1 MMAYLF
7 IIDPIES
14 LNKIK
19 DSSLLLMKEC
29 LRRNI
34 EVHFSEIN
42 QFSIYEGNV
51 NIHSQKI
58 ISLEKGMKYQD
69 TKVNL
74 SSFFKKIFIRKDPPF
89 DEDYLNLTYLL
100 DHAVQQGTDVI
111 NNPSSI
117 RNHNEK
123 LSILNFQEIIPP
135 TIVTS
140 TASDVVN
147 FLKLHEKIVLKPIN
161 GMAGNGIFVIDE
173 LDKNINSIL
182 ETSTVNDTKVMMAQ
196 KYIPDITEGDK
207 RIIIIKGE
215 PLPFCLARI
224 PDGKDFRANLAKG
237 GTGIAKKLTADDIKI
252 VNVIKKYLVKSKLD
266 FVGIDV
272 IGKYLT
278 EINVTSPTCLVE
290 IENQTNFNSAKFII
304 NAL

>member
-42 QFSIYEGNV
+42 QFSIYEGKV
-51 NIHSQKI
+51 NIHSHKI
-58 ISLEKGMKYQD
+58 ISLEKGIKYQD
-69 TKVNL
+69 TEMNL

-89 DEDYLNLTYLL
+89 DDDYLNLTYLL
-100 DHAVQQGTDVI
+100 DHAVQEGTDVI

-140 TASDVVN
+140 NASDVVN
-147 FLKLHEKIVLKPIN
+147 FLKIHEKIVLKPIN

-196 KYIPDITEGDK
+196 KYIPDIIEGDK

-290 IENQTNFNSAKFII
+290 IENQTNFNGAEFII
-304 NAL
+304 DTL

>member
-1 MMAYLF
+1 MAYLF

-58 ISLEKGMKYQD
+58 ISLEKGIKYQD
-69 TKVNL
+69 TELNL

-89 DEDYLNLTYLL
+89 DDDYLNLTYLL
-100 DHAVQQGTDVI
+100 DHAVQEGTDVI

-147 FLKLHEKIVLKPIN
+147 FLKIHKKIVLKPIN

-237 GTGIAKKLTADDIKI
+237 GTGIAKKLTADDFKI

-290 IENQTNFNSAKFII
+290 IENQTNLNGAEFII
-304 NAL
+304 DAL

>member
-58 ISLEKGMKYQD
+58 VSLEKGIKYQD
-69 TKVNL
+69 TELNL

-89 DEDYLNLTYLL
+89 DDDYLNLTYLL
-100 DHAVQQGTDVI
+100 DHAVQEGTDVI

-147 FLKLHEKIVLKPIN
+147 FLKIHKKIVLKPIN

-196 KYIPDITEGDK
+196 KYIPDIVEGDK

-237 GTGIAKKLTADDIKI
+237 GTGITKKLTADDIKI

-290 IENQTNFNSAKFII
+290 IENQTNLNGAEFII
-304 NAL
+304 DAL

>member
-1 MMAYLF
+1 MAYLF

-42 QFSIYEGNV
+42 QFSIYEGKV

-58 ISLEKGMKYQD
+58 ISLEKGIKYQD
-69 TKVNL
+69 TEMNL

-89 DEDYLNLTYLL
+89 DDDYLNLTYLL
-100 DHAVQQGTDVI
+100 DHAVQEGTDVI

-123 LSILNFQEIIPP
+123 LSILNFQEITPP

-140 TASDVVN
+140 NASDVVN
-147 FLKLHEKIVLKPIN
+147 FLKIHEKIVLKPIN

-196 KYIPDITEGDK
+196 KYIPDIIEGDK

-290 IENQTNFNSAKFII
+290 IENQTNFNGAEFII
-304 NAL
+304 DTL

>member
-14 LNKIK
+14 LDKAK

-58 ISLEKGMKYQD
+58 ISLEKGIKYQD
-69 TKVNL
+69 TELNL

-89 DEDYLNLTYLL
+89 NDDYLNLTYLL
-100 DHAVQQGTDVI
+100 DHAVKESTDVI

-140 TASDVVN
+140 NASDVIN

-290 IENQTNFNSAKFII
+290 IENQTNFNSAEFII
-304 NAL
+304 DAL

>member
-1 MMAYLF
+1 MAYLF

-42 QFSIYEGNV
+42 QFSIDEGKV

-58 ISLEKGMKYQD
+58 ISLEKGIKYQD
-69 TKVNL
+69 TELNL

-89 DEDYLNLTYLL
+89 DDDYLNLTYLL
-100 DHAVQQGTDVI
+100 DHAVQEGTDVI

-147 FLKLHEKIVLKPIN
+147 FLKIHKKIVLKPIN

-196 KYIPDITEGDK
+196 KYIPDVTEGDK

-290 IENQTNFNSAKFII
+290 IENQTNFNSAEFII

>member
-1 MMAYLF
+1 MAYLF

-14 LNKIK
+14 LNKTK
-19 DSSLLLMKEC
+19 DSSLLLIKEC

-42 QFSIYEGNV
+42 QFSIDEGNV

-58 ISLEKGMKYQD
+58 LSLEKGIKYQD
-69 TKVNL
+69 TELNL

-89 DEDYLNLTYLL
+89 DDDYLNLTYLL
-100 DHAVQQGTDVI
+100 DHAVQEGTDVI

-140 TASDVVN
+140 NASDVVN
-147 FLKLHEKIVLKPIN
+147 FLKIHEKIVLKPIN

-196 KYIPDITEGDK
+196 KYIPDIIEGDK

-290 IENQTNFNSAKFII
+290 IENQTNFNGAEFII
-304 NAL
+304 DAL

>member
-1 MMAYLF
+1 MAYLF

-14 LNKIK
+14 LNKTK
-19 DSSLLLMKEC
+19 DSSLLLIKEC

-42 QFSIYEGNV
+42 QFSIDEGNV

-58 ISLEKGMKYQD
+58 LSLEKGIKHQD
-69 TKVNL
+69 TELNL

-89 DEDYLNLTYLL
+89 DDDYLNLTYLL
-100 DHAVQQGTDVI
+100 DHAVQEGTDVI

-147 FLKLHEKIVLKPIN
+147 FLKIHKKIVLKPIN

-290 IENQTNFNSAKFII
+290 IENQTNLNGAEFII
-304 NAL
+304 DAL

>member
-1 MMAYLF
+1 
-7 IIDPIES
+7 
-14 LNKIK
+14 
-19 DSSLLLMKEC
+19 MKEC

-42 QFSIYEGNV
+42 QFSIDEGKV

-58 ISLEKGMKYQD
+58 ISLEKGIKYQD
-69 TKVNL
+69 TELNL

-89 DEDYLNLTYLL
+89 DDDYLNLTYLL
-100 DHAVQQGTDVI
+100 DHAVQEGTDVI

-140 TASDVVN
+140 NASDVVN
-147 FLKLHEKIVLKPIN
+147 FLKIHEKIVLKPIN

-196 KYIPDITEGDK
+196 KYIPDIIEGDK

-290 IENQTNFNSAKFII
+290 IENQTNFNGAEFII
-304 NAL
+304 DTL

>member
-42 QFSIYEGNV
+42 QFSIYEGKV

-58 ISLEKGMKYQD
+58 ISLEKGIKYQD
-69 TKVNL
+69 TELNL

-89 DEDYLNLTYLL
+89 DDDYLNLTYLL
-100 DHAVQQGTDVI
+100 DHAVQEGTDVI

-140 TASDVVN
+140 NASDVVN
-147 FLKLHEKIVLKPIN
+147 FLKIHEKIVLKPIN

-290 IENQTNFNSAKFII
+290 IENQTNFNGAEFII
-304 NAL
+304 DTL

>member
-1 MMAYLF
+1 MAYLF

-42 QFSIYEGNV
+42 QFSIDEGKV

-58 ISLEKGMKYQD
+58 ISLEKGIKYQD
-69 TKVNL
+69 TELNL

-89 DEDYLNLTYLL
+89 DDDYLNLTYLL
-100 DHAVQQGTDVI
+100 DHAVQEGTDVI

-140 TASDVVN
+140 NASDVVN
-147 FLKLHEKIVLKPIN
+147 FLKIHEKIVLKPIN

-290 IENQTNFNSAKFII
+290 IENQTNFNSAEFII
-304 NAL
+304 SAL

>member
-1 MMAYLF
+1 MAYLF

-14 LNKIK
+14 LNKTK
-19 DSSLLLMKEC
+19 DSSLLLIKEC

-42 QFSIYEGNV
+42 QFSIDEGNV

-58 ISLEKGMKYQD
+58 LSLEKGIKYQD
-69 TKVNL
+69 TELNL

-89 DEDYLNLTYLL
+89 DDDYLNLTYLL
-100 DHAVQQGTDVI
+100 DHAVQEGTDVI

-147 FLKLHEKIVLKPIN
+147 FLKIHKKIVLKPIN

-182 ETSTVNDTKVMMAQ
+182 ETSTVNNTKVMMAQ

-290 IENQTNFNSAKFII
+290 IENQTNLNGAEFII
-304 NAL
+304 DAL

>member
-29 LRRNI
+29 LRRDI

-58 ISLEKGMKYQD
+58 ISLEKGIKYQD
-69 TKVNL
+69 TELNL

-89 DEDYLNLTYLL
+89 NDDYLNLTYLL
-100 DHAVQQGTDVI
+100 DHAVKERTDVI

-140 TASDVVN
+140 NASDVIN

-196 KYIPDITEGDK
+196 KYIPDVTEGDK

-290 IENQTNFNSAKFII
+290 IENQTYFNSAEFII
-304 NAL
+304 DAL

>member
-1 MMAYLF
+1 MAYLF

-42 QFSIYEGNV
+42 QFSIYEGKV
-51 NIHSQKI
+51 NIYSQKI
-58 ISLEKGMKYQD
+58 ISLEKGIKYQD
-69 TKVNL
+69 TELNL
-74 SSFFKKIFIRKDPPF
+74 CSFFKKIFIRKDPPF
-89 DEDYLNLTYLL
+89 DDDYLNLTYLL
-100 DHAVQQGTDVI
+100 DHAVKEGTDII

-123 LSILNFQEIIPP
+123 MSILNFQEIIPP

-140 TASDVVN
+140 NASDVVN
-147 FLKLHEKIVLKPIN
+147 FLKIHEKIVLKPIN

-182 ETSTVNDTKVMMAQ
+182 ETSTVNDTKVIMAQ

-290 IENQTNFNSAKFII
+290 IENQTNFNGAEFII
-304 NAL
+304 DTL

>member
-1 MMAYLF
+1 MAYLF

-42 QFSIYEGNV
+42 QFSIDEGKV
-51 NIHSQKI
+51 NIHSHKI
-58 ISLEKGMKYQD
+58 ISLEKGIKYQD
-69 TKVNL
+69 TEMNL

-89 DEDYLNLTYLL
+89 DDDYLNLTYLL
-100 DHAVQQGTDVI
+100 DHAVKEGTDVI

-140 TASDVVN
+140 NASDVVN
-147 FLKLHEKIVLKPIN
+147 FLKIHEKIVLKPIN

-196 KYIPDITEGDK
+196 KYIPDIIEGDK

-290 IENQTNFNSAKFII
+290 IENQTNFNGAEFII
-304 NAL
+304 DTL

>member
-42 QFSIYEGNV
+42 QFSIYEGKV
-51 NIHSQKI
+51 NIYSQKI
-58 ISLEKGMKYQD
+58 ISLEKGIKYQD
-69 TKVNL
+69 TELNL

-89 DEDYLNLTYLL
+89 DDYYLNLTYLL
-100 DHAVQQGTDVI
+100 DHAVKEGTDVI

-140 TASDVVN
+140 NASDVVN
-147 FLKLHEKIVLKPIN
+147 FLKIHEKIVLKPIN

-196 KYIPDITEGDK
+196 KYIPDIIEGDK

-290 IENQTNFNSAKFII
+290 IENQTNFNGAEFII
-304 NAL
+304 DTL

>member
-14 LNKIK
+14 LNKTK
-19 DSSLLLMKEC
+19 DSSLLLIKEC

-42 QFSIYEGNV
+42 QFSIDEGNV

-58 ISLEKGMKYQD
+58 LSLEKGIKYQD
-69 TKVNL
+69 TELNL

-89 DEDYLNLTYLL
+89 DDDYLNLTYLL
-100 DHAVQQGTDVI
+100 DHAVQEGTDVI

-147 FLKLHEKIVLKPIN
+147 FLKMHEKIVLKPIH

-290 IENQTNFNSAKFII
+290 IENQTNFNSAEFII

>member
-19 DSSLLLMKEC
+19 DSSILLMKEC

-58 ISLEKGMKYQD
+58 LSLEKGIKYQD
-69 TKVNL
+69 TELNL

-89 DEDYLNLTYLL
+89 DDDYLNLTYLL
-100 DHAVQQGTDVI
+100 DHAVKEGTDVI

-135 TIVTS
+135 TIVAS
-140 TASDVVN
+140 NASDVVN
-147 FLKLHEKIVLKPIN
+147 FLKIHEKIVLKPIN

-182 ETSTVNDTKVMMAQ
+182 ETSTVNDTKVIMAQ

-237 GTGIAKKLTADDIKI
+237 GTGITKKLTSDDIKI
-252 VNVIKKYLVKSKLD
+252 VNVIKNYLVKSKLD

-290 IENQTNFNSAKFII
+290 IENQTNFNSAEFII
-304 NAL
+304 DAL

>member
-1 MMAYLF
+1 MAYLF

-58 ISLEKGMKYQD
+58 ISLEKGIKYQD
-69 TKVNL
+69 TKLNL

-89 DEDYLNLTYLL
+89 DDDYLNLTYLL
-100 DHAVQQGTDVI
+100 DHAVKEGTDVI

-140 TASDVVN
+140 NASDVVN
-147 FLKLHEKIVLKPIN
+147 FLKIHEKIVLKPIN

-237 GTGIAKKLTADDIKI
+237 GTGITKKLTPDDINI

-290 IENQTNFNSAKFII
+290 IENQTNFNSAEFII
-304 NAL
+304 DAL

>member
-29 LRRNI
+29 LRRDI

-58 ISLEKGMKYQD
+58 ISLEKGIKYQD
-69 TKVNL
+69 TELNL

-89 DEDYLNLTYLL
+89 NDDYLNLTYLL
-100 DHAVQQGTDVI
+100 DHAVKESTDVI

-135 TIVTS
+135 TIVT
-140 TASDVVN
+140 
-147 FLKLHEKIVLKPIN
+147 
-161 GMAGNGIFVIDE
+161 
-173 LDKNINSIL
+173 
-182 ETSTVNDTKVMMAQ
+182 
-196 KYIPDITEGDK
+196 
-207 RIIIIKGE
+207 
-215 PLPFCLARI
+215 
-224 PDGKDFRANLAKG
+224 
-237 GTGIAKKLTADDIKI
+237 
-252 VNVIKKYLVKSKLD
+252 
-266 FVGIDV
+266 
-272 IGKYLT
+272 
-278 EINVTSPTCLVE
+278 
-290 IENQTNFNSAKFII
+290 
-304 NAL
+304 

>member
-7 IIDPIES
+7 IIDPIEF

-42 QFSIYEGNV
+42 QFSIDEGKV

-58 ISLEKGMKYQD
+58 ISLEKGIKYQD
-69 TKVNL
+69 TEMNL

-89 DEDYLNLTYLL
+89 DDDYLNLTYLL
-100 DHAVQQGTDVI
+100 DHAVQEGTDVI

-140 TASDVVN
+140 NASDVVN
-147 FLKLHEKIVLKPIN
+147 FLKIHEKIVLKPIN

-196 KYIPDITEGDK
+196 KYIPDIIEGDK

-290 IENQTNFNSAKFII
+290 IENQTNFNGAEFII
-304 NAL
+304 DTL

>member
-29 LRRNI
+29 LRRDI

-58 ISLEKGMKYQD
+58 ISLEKGIKYQD
-69 TKVNL
+69 TELNL

-89 DEDYLNLTYLL
+89 NDDYLNLTYLL
-100 DHAVQQGTDVI
+100 DHAVKERTDVI

-140 TASDVVN
+140 NASDVIN

-196 KYIPDITEGDK
+196 KYIPDVTEGDK

-290 IENQTNFNSAKFII
+290 IENQTNFNSAEFII
-304 NAL
+304 DAL

>member
-42 QFSIYEGNV
+42 QFSIDEGKV

-58 ISLEKGMKYQD
+58 ISLEKGIKYQD
-69 TKVNL
+69 TELNL

-89 DEDYLNLTYLL
+89 DDDYLNLTYLL
-100 DHAVQQGTDVI
+100 DHAVQEGTDVI

-123 LSILNFQEIIPP
+123 LSILNFQEITPP

-140 TASDVVN
+140 NASDVVN
-147 FLKLHEKIVLKPIN
+147 FLKIHEKIVLKPIN

-196 KYIPDITEGDK
+196 KYIPDIIEGDK

-290 IENQTNFNSAKFII
+290 IENQTNFNGAEFII
-304 NAL
+304 DTL

>member
-1 MMAYLF
+1 MAYLF

-42 QFSIYEGNV
+42 QFSIDEGKV
-51 NIHSQKI
+51 NIHSHKI
-58 ISLEKGMKYQD
+58 ISLEKGIKYQD
-69 TKVNL
+69 TEMNL

-89 DEDYLNLTYLL
+89 DDDYLNLTYLL
-100 DHAVQQGTDVI
+100 DHAVQEGTDVI

-140 TASDVVN
+140 NASDVVN
-147 FLKLHEKIVLKPIN
+147 FLKIHEKIVLKPIN

-290 IENQTNFNSAKFII
+290 IENQTNLNGAEFII
-304 NAL
+304 DAL

>member
-42 QFSIYEGNV
+42 QFSIYEGKV
-51 NIHSQKI
+51 NIYSQKI
-58 ISLEKGMKYQD
+58 ISLEKGIKYQD
-69 TKVNL
+69 TEMNL

-89 DEDYLNLTYLL
+89 DDDYLNLTYLL
-100 DHAVQQGTDVI
+100 DHAVKEGTDVI

-140 TASDVVN
+140 NASDVVN
-147 FLKLHEKIVLKPIN
+147 FLKIHEKIVLKPIN

-196 KYIPDITEGDK
+196 KYIPDIIEGDK

-290 IENQTNFNSAKFII
+290 IENQTNFNGAEFII
-304 NAL
+304 DTL

>member
-1 MMAYLF
+1 MAYLF

-42 QFSIYEGNV
+42 QFSIDEGKV

-58 ISLEKGMKYQD
+58 ISLEKGIKYQD
-69 TKVNL
+69 TEMNL

-89 DEDYLNLTYLL
+89 DDDYLNLTYLL
-100 DHAVQQGTDVI
+100 DHAVQEGTDVI

-140 TASDVVN
+140 NASDVVN
-147 FLKLHEKIVLKPIN
+147 FLKIHEKIVLKPIN

-290 IENQTNFNSAKFII
+290 IENQTNFNSAEFII
-304 NAL
+304 DAL

>member
-14 LNKIK
+14 LNKTK

-42 QFSIYEGNV
+42 QFSIDEGNV

-58 ISLEKGMKYQD
+58 LSLEKGIKYQD
-69 TKVNL
+69 TEMNF
-74 SSFFKKIFIRKDPPF
+74 SSFFKKIIIRKDPPF
-89 DEDYLNLTYLL
+89 DDDYLNLTYLL
-100 DHAVQQGTDVI
+100 DHAVQEGTDII

-147 FLKLHEKIVLKPIN
+147 FLKIHEKIVLKPIN

-290 IENQTNFNSAKFII
+290 IENQTNFNSAEFII
-304 NAL
+304 DAL

>member
-1 MMAYLF
+1 MAYLF

-42 QFSIYEGNV
+42 QFSIDEGKV

-58 ISLEKGMKYQD
+58 ISLEKGIKYQD
-69 TKVNL
+69 TEMNL

-89 DEDYLNLTYLL
+89 DDDYLNLTYLL
-100 DHAVQQGTDVI
+100 DHAVQEGTNVI

-140 TASDVVN
+140 NASDVVN
-147 FLKLHEKIVLKPIN
+147 FLKIHEKIVLKPIN

-290 IENQTNFNSAKFII
+290 IENQTNFNGAEFII
-304 NAL
+304 DTL

>member
-1 MMAYLF
+1 MAYLF

-58 ISLEKGMKYQD
+58 ISLEKGIKYQD
-69 TKVNL
+69 TELNL

-89 DEDYLNLTYLL
+89 DDDYLNLTYLL
-100 DHAVQQGTDVI
+100 DHAVKERTDVI

-147 FLKLHEKIVLKPIN
+147 FLKIHKKIVLKPIN

-290 IENQTNFNSAKFII
+290 IENQTNFNSAEFII
-304 NAL
+304 DAL

>member
-58 ISLEKGMKYQD
+58 LSLEKGIKYQD
-69 TKVNL
+69 TEMNL

-89 DEDYLNLTYLL
+89 DDDYLNLTYLL
-100 DHAVQQGTDVI
+100 DHAVQEGTDVI

-140 TASDVVN
+140 NASDVVN
-147 FLKLHEKIVLKPIN
+147 FLKIHEKIVLKPIN

-196 KYIPDITEGDK
+196 KYIPDIIEGDK

-290 IENQTNFNSAKFII
+290 IENQTNFNGAEFII
-304 NAL
+304 DTL

>member
-1 MMAYLF
+1 MAYLF

-34 EVHFSEIN
+34 EVHFSEIT
-42 QFSIYEGNV
+42 QFSIYEGKV
-51 NIHSQKI
+51 NIYSQKI
-58 ISLEKGMKYQD
+58 ISLEKGIKYQD
-69 TKVNL
+69 TEMNL

-89 DEDYLNLTYLL
+89 DDDYLNLTYLL
-100 DHAVQQGTDVI
+100 DHAVQEGTDVI

-140 TASDVVN
+140 NASDVVN
-147 FLKLHEKIVLKPIN
+147 FLKIHEKIVLKPIN

-196 KYIPDITEGDK
+196 KYIPDIIEGDK

-290 IENQTNFNSAKFII
+290 IENQTNFNGAEFII
-304 NAL
+304 DTL

>member
-1 MMAYLF
+1 
-7 IIDPIES
+7 
-14 LNKIK
+14 
-19 DSSLLLMKEC
+19 
-29 LRRNI
+29 
-34 EVHFSEIN
+34 
-42 QFSIYEGNV
+42 
-51 NIHSQKI
+51 
-58 ISLEKGMKYQD
+58 
-69 TKVNL
+69 
-74 SSFFKKIFIRKDPPF
+74 
-89 DEDYLNLTYLL
+89 
-100 DHAVQQGTDVI
+100 
-111 NNPSSI
+111 
-117 RNHNEK
+117 
-123 LSILNFQEIIPP
+123 
-135 TIVTS
+135 
-140 TASDVVN
+140 
-147 FLKLHEKIVLKPIN
+147 
-161 GMAGNGIFVIDE
+161 MAGNGIFVIDE

-196 KYIPDITEGDK
+196 KYIPDIIEGDK

-290 IENQTNFNSAKFII
+290 IENQTNFNGAEFII
-304 NAL
+304 DTL

>member
-58 ISLEKGMKYQD
+58 ISLEKGIKYQD
-69 TKVNL
+69 TELNL

-89 DEDYLNLTYLL
+89 DDDYLNLTYLL
-100 DHAVQQGTDVI
+100 DHAVQEGTDVI

-140 TASDVVN
+140 NASDVVN
-147 FLKLHEKIVLKPIN
+147 FLKIHEKIVLKPIN

-196 KYIPDITEGDK
+196 KYIPDIIEGDK

-290 IENQTNFNSAKFII
+290 IENQTNLNGAEFII
-304 NAL
+304 DTL

>member
-1 MMAYLF
+1 MAYLF

-58 ISLEKGMKYQD
+58 ISLEKGIKYQD
-69 TKVNL
+69 TELNL

-89 DEDYLNLTYLL
+89 DDDYLNLTYLL
-100 DHAVQQGTDVI
+100 DHAVQEGTDVI

-147 FLKLHEKIVLKPIN
+147 FLKIHKKIVLKPIN

-290 IENQTNFNSAKFII
+290 IENQTNFNSAEFII
-304 NAL
+304 DAL

>member
-1 MMAYLF
+1 MAYLF

-42 QFSIYEGNV
+42 QFSIYEGKV
-51 NIHSQKI
+51 NIYSQKI
-58 ISLEKGMKYQD
+58 ISLEKGIKYQD
-69 TKVNL
+69 TKMNL

-89 DEDYLNLTYLL
+89 DDDYLNLTYLL
-100 DHAVQQGTDVI
+100 DHAVQEGTDVI

-140 TASDVVN
+140 NASDVVN
-147 FLKLHEKIVLKPIN
+147 FLKIHEKIVLKPIN

-290 IENQTNFNSAKFII
+290 IENQTNFNGAEFII
-304 NAL
+304 DTL

>member
-1 MMAYLF
+1 MAYLF

-42 QFSIYEGNV
+42 QFSIYEGKV

-58 ISLEKGMKYQD
+58 ISLEKGIKYQD
-69 TKVNL
+69 TEMNL

-89 DEDYLNLTYLL
+89 DDDYLNLTYLL
-100 DHAVQQGTDVI
+100 DHAVKEGTDVI

-140 TASDVVN
+140 NASDVVN
-147 FLKLHEKIVLKPIN
+147 FLKIHEKIVLKPIN

-196 KYIPDITEGDK
+196 KYIPDIIEGDK

-290 IENQTNFNSAKFII
+290 IENQTNFNGAEFII
-304 NAL
+304 DTL

>member
-14 LNKIK
+14 LNKVK

-29 LRRNI
+29 LRRDI

-58 ISLEKGMKYQD
+58 ISLEKGIKYQD
-69 TKVNL
+69 TELNL

-89 DEDYLNLTYLL
+89 NDDYLNLTYLL
-100 DHAVQQGTDVI
+100 DHAVKERTDVI

-140 TASDVVN
+140 NASDVIN

-290 IENQTNFNSAKFII
+290 IENQTNFNSAEFII
-304 NAL
+304 DAL